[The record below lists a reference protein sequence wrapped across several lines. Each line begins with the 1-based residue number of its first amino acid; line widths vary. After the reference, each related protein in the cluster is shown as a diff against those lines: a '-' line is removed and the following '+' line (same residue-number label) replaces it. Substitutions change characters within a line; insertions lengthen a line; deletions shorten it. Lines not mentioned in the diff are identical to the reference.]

1 MSPNTSRDERRKKK
15 HKRVRKKVSG
25 TPSQPRLFVY
35 KSNNHIYAQL
45 IDDFRNETLTG
56 VSTLSPDIR
65 EDHDRGN
72 CEAARA
78 VGELIAEK
86 AEEMNIDT
94 VVFDRGGYPYHGRV
108 KAVAEGARDGGL
120 EF

>member
-1 MSPNTSRDERRKKK
+1 MSPNLSRDERRKKK

-25 TPSQPRLFVY
+25 KPSKPRLFVY

-45 IDDFRNETLTG
+45 IDDFRNQTLTG
-56 VSTLSPDIR
+56 ASSLSPEIR
-65 EDHDRGN
+65 EDFDRGN
-72 CEAARA
+72 RDAARA

-86 AEEMNIDT
+86 ADEMNIDT

-120 EF
+120 EL